1 MASWTKSKLKKVESK
16 KMKNMKNAIAAI
28 VMTGLVGFGT
38 MTANAGIIIAKESK
52 TADQPCKVS
61 DSGTSLLSTVTGYVL
76 EGIIIAKTG
85 IIIAKEG
92 IIIAK
97 EDACSTSTTKTAE
110 GIIIA

>member
-1 MASWTKSKLKKVESK
+1 MVR
-16 KMKNMKNAIAAI
+16 AAI
-28 VMTGLVGFGT
+28 LMAVMTTGT
-38 MTANAGIIIAKESK
+38 TFANAGIIIAKE
-52 TADQPCKVS
+52 
-61 DSGTSLLSTVTGYVL
+61 GTTTCTTETETKSVLHDLGGLVL

-97 EDACSTSTTKTAE
+97 DSTTTCEESKTRE